1 MAHTL
6 GVLVGV
12 LVVVLN
18 VLSGGTAAEMPAP
31 FSLGD
36 YEFIAPQ
43 GWQVQHPGN
52 HARLQNMESGCLILL
67 TEPQPSSGSL
77 EQDAMAVF
85 DMMYKGWHPRKDG
98 PQRFLLS
105 KGVLPKGLPFAMV
118 EALMG
123 KLNPDGASFA
133 GFEDGAA
140 LVVGSG
146 NQYALIA
153 VRHSDLPGHV
163 NCLRYDGWRRFFN
176 SFTLKNVPIAW
187 AADDGANRIVGRWSS
202 SESGAVGDYTFAANG
217 RYSFGGAIHNTTQA
231 QESTYDLQNS
241 GSYSVSGSR
250 LTMVRRAQPEQVAI
264 RFVQVNPGG
273 TGWTERL
280 CMVRID
286 AMGMENEACYRRQDR

>member
-1 MAHTL
+1 MTHTLL
-6 GVLVGV
+6 GVLVV
-12 LVVVLN
+12 IN
-18 VLSGGTAAEMPAP
+18 ALSGNPAAEMPSP
-31 FSLGD
+31 FALGD
-36 YEFIAPQ
+36 YEFIPPQ
-43 GWQVQHPGN
+43 GWQVQRQGDQ
-52 HARLQNMESGCLILL
+52 ARMQNMESGCLILL
-67 TEPQPSSGSL
+67 TEPQLSSGSL
-77 EQDAMAVF
+77 EQDALFVF
-85 DMMYKGWHPRKDG
+85 DTMYKGWHPRKDG
-98 PQRFLLS
+98 PQRYLLS

-163 NCLRYDGWRRFFN
+163 SCLRYEGWRRFFN
-176 SFTLKNVPIAW
+176 SFTLKNVPIAR
-187 AADDGANRIVGRWSS
+187 AADDGASRIVGRWSS

-217 RYSFGGAIHNTTQA
+217 QYSYGGAGASSGQRPVGF
-231 QESTYDLQNS
+231 QGD

-264 RFVQVNPGG
+264 RFVQVNQGG
-273 TGWTERL
+273 TGWIERL
-280 CMVRID
+280 CMVRTD
-286 AMGMENEACYRRQDR
+286 AMGMQNEACYRRQD